1 MKHSGIYIIG
11 ATGTG
16 RDEVARAIK
25 ARFLVLDATM
35 NITIKKANDIISND
49 LDSSLS
55 SLQKMR
61 LIRDS
66 RETLKCLYGND
77 YWNNKLLSTNGTFP
91 IISDGSGMNNLDY
104 WRSKNFVCIGVF
116 AKEAIRI
123 PQIET
128 EYGFTPILEDL
139 RHKVEMESIYSATSL
154 TDYSIEYVDTL
165 QSLATKAR
173 QLATTIFNLVPDPA
187 PNPSPEPNLVKE
199 PKEPKEKE

>member
-11 ATGTG
+11 ATGVG
-16 RDEVARAIK
+16 RDEVAKAIK
-25 ARFLVLDATM
+25 ARFLVLDSTM
-35 NITIKKANDIISND
+35 TITIKKANDLISND

-55 SLQKMR
+55 PLQKMR

-77 YWNNKLLSTNGTFP
+77 YWNNKLLSTNGSFP
-91 IISDGSGMNNLDY
+91 IISDGSGMNNLEY
-104 WRSKNFVCIGVF
+104 WSSKNFCCIGVF

-123 PQIET
+123 PQIEL

-154 TDYSIEYVDTL
+154 TDYSLEFIDTIDNL
-165 QSLATKAR
+165 KTKSR
-173 QLATTIFNLVPDPA
+173 QLATTIFNLV
-187 PNPSPEPNLVKE
+187 
-199 PKEPKEKE
+199 

>member
-16 RDEVARAIK
+16 RDEVAKAIK
-25 ARFLVLDATM
+25 SKFLVLDSTM
-35 NITIKKANDIISND
+35 TITIKKANDLISND

-55 SLQKMR
+55 PLQKMR

-77 YWNNKLLSTNGTFP
+77 YWNNKLLSTNSTFP
-91 IISDGSGMNNLDY
+91 IISDGSGMNNLEY
-104 WRSKNFVCIGVF
+104 WSSKNFCCIGVF

-123 PQIET
+123 PQIEL

-154 TDYSIEYVDTL
+154 TDYSLEFIDTIDNL
-165 QSLATKAR
+165 KTKSR
-173 QLATTIFNLVPDPA
+173 QLATTIFNLV
-187 PNPSPEPNLVKE
+187 
-199 PKEPKEKE
+199 